1 MLAWRDGD
9 WLTVPEGATV
19 AQLCPGPSLF
29 ETFAL
34 RGGRVEAWEDHLARL
49 ALACPRF
56 GLDPRRL
63 TLGAGP
69 APELWAAP
77 LRKLLDR
84 AGLTDAIVRLVV
96 APDGAGGAAEW
107 LTVRPLPPTP
117 PSLELRLLRTVRDE
131 PEWLPR
137 PKSGPWR
144 NSAEAG
150 RELAALADPARTEGV
165 QFDAQGHVS
174 EGVRSSLAWR
184 EGGTWH
190 FPAVATGCLPGTA
203 AAQFRAALRAAG
215 QPSRDVTAPFPVAA
229 ESIVVLRSTLAGG
242 GVLASRAHEA
252 DGRPCW
258 QASGAEAAARAALAA
273 LATARAQ
280 RSVSLL

>member
-34 RGGRVEAWEDHLARL
+34 RDGRVEAWEDHFARL

-69 APELWAAP
+69 APELWAPP

-96 APDGAGGAAEW
+96 APDGSGGAAEW
-107 LTVRPLPPTP
+107 LTVRPLPATP
-117 PSLELRLLRTVRDE
+117 ASLELRLLRTIRDE

-150 RELAALADPARTEGV
+150 RELASLAASAETEGL
-165 QFDAQGHVS
+165 QFDARGHVC
-174 EGVRSSLAWR
+174 EGVRSSAAWL
-184 EGGTWH
+184 EGGVWH

-203 AAQFRAALRAAG
+203 AAQFRAALGAAG
-215 QPSRDVTAPFPVAA
+215 HPSRDVAAPFPTAA

-242 GVLASRAHEA
+242 GVLASRAFDA
-252 DGRPCW
+252 AGRSCW
-258 QASGAEAAARAALAA
+258 RARGREDSARAALAA